1 VSSAVLPAKYA
12 SLPQFSFG
20 DSPAL
25 ANELGGLVISGRK
38 TATCTTPSDPNL
50 SRPGDRWVVLDGAG
64 RPTCVIE
71 TVEITMRRY
80 DEVDATFAYDEG
92 EDDRS
97 LDAWRRAHRNYFT
110 RQGTFG
116 ETMML
121 VCERFRLVEVLDDR
135 GAEP

>member
-1 VSSAVLPAKYA
+1 VSSAPLPAKYA
-12 SLPQFSFG
+12 SLPRFSFG
-20 DSPAL
+20 DSQAL
-25 ANELGGLVISGRK
+25 ADELGGLVISGRK
-38 TATCTTPSDPNL
+38 TATCATPSDPNL
-50 SRPGDRWVVLDGAG
+50 SRPGDRWIVLDGAG

-80 DEVDATFAYDEG
+80 DEVDAAFAYDEG

-121 VCERFRLVEVLDDR
+121 VCERFRLVEVLGDR